1 MCKSLLLTLAF
12 AGPCFGQVAPPKARV
27 DGRVINQAGQP
38 LSNATVALEGNDRT
52 HGALRPPVYTTTS
65 RADGGFVFE
74 GIEPN
79 SYRLLVQRPGYL
91 AFVYSRPEGN
101 VNMPIAE
108 GERKTI
114 EVKMTAPSFLSGTI
128 TDENGEPFP
137 DARVTVYRLDRPNG
151 KRRLTAISP
160 IITGRDGS
168 FSTGSLRAGR
178 YYLGASGGG
187 SLTQSS
193 QREVRLGGAGESER
207 YVPVYYPSALD
218 TSAATLIDLPSATE
232 LRSMNIRLRKVRVFH
247 ISGNVVNASGAVIPN
262 ANLNLF
268 YPDVSDQLGDQHPV
282 SVLDGVFEINGLPP
296 GNYTLRAR
304 AGRAGELQGRQ
315 IVALTDSDIDNVA
328 LTLAPG
334 LEIPLTVRIEDA
346 DPEQAQ
352 KIRKSLGRFLL
363 ISSDGVNPNPMAEPK
378 ADGSWLFRNLGPGTY
393 WTGLRGPDGTYVKS
407 IRFGNQDI
415 TNSELDT
422 SSGGGALEMVIS
434 ARAAEVTGVVRDSD
448 GKPLSDITVTLWT
461 PGLPPPGAVDRAES
475 TNTDTMGHF
484 RFGNLRPGE
493 YRIAAWERIEA
504 GMGNISEF
512 HVRFDDTAT
521 AIKLSEDSH
530 QTVQP
535 VLIGREK
542 VEMEAATLQ

>member
-12 AGPCFGQVAPPKARV
+12 AGLCIGQVAPPKARV
-27 DGRVINQAGQP
+27 DGRVINQAGLP

-65 RADGGFVFE
+65 RTDGGFVFE

-79 SYRLLVQRPGYL
+79 SYRLFVQRTGYL
-91 AFVYSRPEGN
+91 TFVYSRPEGN

-114 EVKMTAPSFLSGTI
+114 EVKMTAPSFLSGTVI
-128 TDENGEPFP
+128 DENGEPFP
-137 DARVTVYRLDRPNG
+137 DARVTVYRVDRPNG
-151 KRRLTAISP
+151 KKRLRALSP

-168 FSTGSLRAGR
+168 FSTGSLSAGR
-178 YYLGASGGG
+178 YYLGASGGT

-218 TSAATLIDLPSATE
+218 TSAATIIDLPSATE

-247 ISGNVVNASGAVIPN
+247 IAGNVVNASGAVIPN
-262 ANLNLF
+262 STVNLL
-268 YPDVSDQLGDQHPV
+268 YPDVTDWMGSEHP
-282 SVLDGVFEINGLPP
+282 DFGVEGAFEINGLPP
-296 GNYTLRAR
+296 GNYTLKAR

-315 IVALTDSDIDNVA
+315 IVALTDRDMDNVA

-334 LEIPLTVRIEDA
+334 LEISLTVRIEDA

-352 KIRKSLGRFLL
+352 KIRKSLGRFVLS
-363 ISSDGVNPNPMAEPK
+363 SSDGVNPNPMAEAK

-434 ARAAEVTGVVRDSD
+434 ARAAEVTGVVRDSND
-448 GKPLSDITVTLWT
+448 QPLSGIAVTLWT
-461 PGLPPPGAVDRAES
+461 PGLPPPGTVDQAKS
-475 TNTDTMGHF
+475 TNTDAMGHF
-484 RFGNLRPGE
+484 RFGNLPPGE

-504 GMGNISEF
+504 GMGDLSEF
-512 HVRFDDTAT
+512 HVRFDSTAT
-521 AIKLSEDSH
+521 VVKVIEDSR

-542 VEMEAATLQ
+542 VEMEAAALQ

>member
-1 MCKSLLLTLAF
+1 MCKILLLTLAF
-12 AGPCFGQVAPPKARV
+12 AGLCIGQVAPPKVRI
-27 DGRVINQAGQP
+27 DGRVMNQAGQP

-52 HGALRPPVYTTTS
+52 HGSLRPPVYTTTS

-79 SYRLLVQRPGYL
+79 SYRLFVQRTGYL
-91 AFVYSRPEGN
+91 TFVYSRPEGN

-114 EVKMTAPSFLSGTI
+114 EVKMTAPSFLSGAV

-151 KRRLTAISP
+151 KRRLTALPP

-168 FSTGSLRAGR
+168 FFTGSLRSGR

-187 SLTQSS
+187 SFTQSS
-193 QREVRLGGAGESER
+193 QREVRLGGVGESER

-218 TSAATLIDLPSATE
+218 TSGATLIDLPSATE
-232 LRSMNIRLRKVRVFH
+232 LRSMNIRLRRVRVFH
-247 ISGNVVNASGAVIPN
+247 ISGNVVNTSGAAIPN

-282 SVLDGVFEINGLPP
+282 SVLDGVFEHGLPP
-296 GNYTLRAR
+296 GNYTLKAR

-346 DPEQAQ
+346 EPEQAQ
-352 KIRKSLGRFLL
+352 KIRKSLGRFVLS
-363 ISSDGVNPNPMAEPK
+363 SSDGVNPNPMAEPK

-393 WTGLRGPDGTYVKS
+393 WLGFGEPDGTYVKS
-407 IRFGNQDI
+407 IRFGHQDV
-415 TNSELDT
+415 TTTELDT
-422 SSGGGALEMVIS
+422 SSGGGVMELVIS
-434 ARAAEVTGVVRDSD
+434 ARAAEVIGVVRDSNAQ
-448 GKPLSDITVTLWT
+448 PLSGIAVTLWT
-461 PGLPPPGAVDRAES
+461 PGLPPPGTIDRAKS
-475 TNTDTMGHF
+475 TNSDAMGHF
-484 RFGNLRPGE
+484 RFGNLPPGE
-493 YRIAAWERIEA
+493 YRIAAWERIES
-504 GMGNISEF
+504 GMGDLSEF
-512 HVRFDDTAT
+512 HVKFDSTAT
-521 AIKLSEDSH
+521 VVNVIEDSH
-530 QTVQP
+530 ETVQP
-535 VLIGREK
+535 VLISREK
-542 VEMEAATLQ
+542 VETAAETLQ